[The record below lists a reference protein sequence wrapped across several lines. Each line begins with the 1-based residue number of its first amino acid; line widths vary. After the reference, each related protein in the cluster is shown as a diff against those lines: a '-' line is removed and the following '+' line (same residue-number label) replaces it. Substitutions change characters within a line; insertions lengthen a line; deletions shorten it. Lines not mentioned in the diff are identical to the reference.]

1 MVMKPLKLWLNIILA
16 LSCLIWKRAVGTNPQ
31 CSLVLVVQLG
41 GGVGFRKARMLND
54 IINGDSDLAGYLLA
68 AALTLP
74 AGWIAMKVL
83 DWWDNR
89 G

>member
-1 MVMKPLKLWLNIILA
+1 
-16 LSCLIWKRAVGTNPQ
+16 
-31 CSLVLVVQLG
+31 
-41 GGVGFRKARMLND
+41 MLTD
-54 IINGDSDLAGYLLA
+54 IFNGDNDLAGYLLA